1 MLDVH
6 VLTLEATSWH
16 WVKQRRDSIA
26 EAVAAA
32 GFPVHVHEID
42 GELGHIG
49 RGRARGYALGTQP
62 YVTYIDCD
70 DYVQPGAFAA
80 LADALAAGHEAVGPG
95 ETLERGGVR
104 WQRHARPD
112 KCPDPHHLIC
122 YRRDVANR
130 FDHRNWR
137 VCGDL
142 ALAHR
147 TVIHRVDDYSYVHRL
162 YESPGRLLRRKHQD
176 ELMRVIHE

>member
-6 VLTLEATSWH
+6 VLTLHDTPRE
-16 WVKQRRDSIA
+16 WVQQRRESIA

-32 GFPVHVHEID
+32 GYPVHVHEID

-70 DYVQPGAFAA
+70 DYVQSGAFAA
-80 LADALAAGHEAVGPG
+80 LADALVAGHDAVGPG
-95 ETLERGGVR
+95 ETLEREGVR
-104 WQRHARPD
+104 WQ
-112 KCPDPHHLIC
+112 CPDPHHLIC

-130 FDHRNWR
+130 FDNRQWR

-147 TVIHRVDDYSYVHRL
+147 TAIHRVADYSYVHRQ

-176 ELMRVIHE
+176 ELMRVMYD